1 MFTGI
6 VEEIG
11 IIKGFTKRSRG
22 ADIVV
27 QCQKVLKDT
36 ALGDSI
42 AINGCCQTVVT
53 LDENSFSANV
63 SDETLNISTLGSFK
77 SGDKVNLERA
87 LTPISRMGGH
97 IVQGHVDCTGKF
109 LRFEKLADFYNL
121 IFEIPHNES
130 KYVVY
135 KGSIAVNGVSL
146 TVAEINDNIFKA
158 AIIPHTYENT
168 TLHTLKSGDIV
179 NIETDIL
186 GKYVEKFLSVNNNN
200 RRLNQDFLKEN
211 GFL

>member
-11 IIKGFTKRSRG
+11 IVKGFTKKTHG

-27 QCQKVLKDT
+27 ECQKVLKDT
-36 ALGDSI
+36 VIGDSI
-42 AINGCCQTVVT
+42 AINGCCQTVVGLEDCT
-53 LDENSFSANV
+53 FTANV
-63 SDETLNISTLGSFK
+63 SDETLKISTLGNFK
-77 SGDKVNLERA
+77 SGNKVNLERA
-87 LTPISRMGGH
+87 LTPTSRMGGH
-97 IVQGHVDCTGKF
+97 IVQGHVDCRGKF

-121 IFEIPHNES
+121 TFEIPHSES

-135 KGSIAVNGVSL
+135 KGSIAVDGVSL
-146 TVAEINDNIFKA
+146 TVAEIKDNIFTIA
-158 AIIPHTYENT
+158 VIPHTYLNT

-186 GKYVEKFLSVNNNN
+186 GRYIEKFLSVNNNGN
-200 RRLNQDFLKEN
+200 KLNEDFLKEN

>member
-36 ALGDSI
+36 VLGDSI

-77 SGDKVNLERA
+77 SGDKVNLECA

-121 IFEIPHNES
+121 TFEIPHNES

-146 TVAEINDNIFKA
+146 TVAEINDNIFKT
-158 AIIPHTYENT
+158 AIIPYTYENT

-200 RRLNQDFLKEN
+200 GRLNQDFLKEN

>member
-11 IIKGFTKRSRG
+11 IVRGFTKKSHG

-27 QCQKVLKDT
+27 KCQKVLKDT
-36 ALGDSI
+36 VIGDSI
-42 AINGCCQTVVT
+42 SINGCCQTVVA
-53 LDENSFSANV
+53 LDDCTFTANV
-63 SDETLNISTLGSFK
+63 SDETMKISTLGNFQ
-77 SGDKVNLERA
+77 SGDLVNLERA

-109 LRFEKLADFYNL
+109 LRFEKLSDFYNL
-121 IFEIPHNES
+121 TFEIPHAES

-135 KGSIAVNGVSL
+135 KGSIAINGVSL
-146 TVAEINDNIFKA
+146 TVAEINGNIFKT
-158 AIIPHTYENT
+158 AIIPHTYETT
-168 TLHTLKSGDIV
+168 TLHTLKSGDNV

-186 GKYVEKFLSVNNNN
+186 GKYIEKFLSVNNNGN
-200 RRLNQDFLKEN
+200 RLNEDFLKEN